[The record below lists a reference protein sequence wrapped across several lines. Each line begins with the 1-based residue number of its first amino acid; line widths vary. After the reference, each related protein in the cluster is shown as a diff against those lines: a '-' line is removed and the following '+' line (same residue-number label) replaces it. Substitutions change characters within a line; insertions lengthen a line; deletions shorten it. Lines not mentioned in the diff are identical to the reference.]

1 MSWKVGGA
9 RRYKI
14 SHVNNGVPV
23 RSSAIGKVMTAVGMG
38 ADGRAISSL
47 WDEKTV
53 RHAPQP
59 AEPGNS
65 VEEAILNDESQLRGS
80 LLSNGH

>member
-14 SHVNNGVPV
+14 SHVNNDVPV

-38 ADGRAISSL
+38 ADGR
-47 WDEKTV
+47 E
-53 RHAPQP
+53 
-59 AEPGNS
+59 
-65 VEEAILNDESQLRGS
+65 ILAV
-80 LLSNGH
+80 